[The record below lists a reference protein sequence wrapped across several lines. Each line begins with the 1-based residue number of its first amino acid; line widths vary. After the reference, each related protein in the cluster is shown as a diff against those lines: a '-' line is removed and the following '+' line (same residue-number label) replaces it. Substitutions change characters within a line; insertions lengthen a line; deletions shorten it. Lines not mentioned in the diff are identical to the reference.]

1 MAFRRLVER
10 QSEENPEKNHVSISF
25 LKIST
30 CEKKK
35 KQNKKTQK
43 RTTTTKTKNM
53 LFEENKNKRVHK
65 TKNINNVWMIQ

>member
-35 KQNKKTQK
+35 KKQENPKK
-43 RTTTTKTKNM
+43 NNN
-53 LFEENKNKRVHK
+53 NKNKKHAV
-65 TKNINNVWMIQ
+65 

>member
-35 KQNKKTQK
+35 KTTRKPKKEQQQQK
-43 RTTTTKTKNM
+43 QKTCCLRKTK
-53 LFEENKNKRVHK
+53 
-65 TKNINNVWMIQ
+65 INEYIKLKI